1 MNQSVFFSSCSRFFA
16 GLNKSRILAAM
27 AEKTCKN
34 INLTLLLTV
43 RYDLHETKYIRT
55 CHLLSL
61 HLNYAEQRRE
71 NPIWEGERV
80 FDALFFCLPL
90 SYICHTE
97 DKLSFIKFTYSV
109 SIYSIKMSIC
119 MYIGVN
125 ELASF
130 ASLME
135 RNILRWYLL
144 RWFQNISQENH
155 GISIIG
161 LVMWLQSDFEEF
173 AIGN

>member
-1 MNQSVFFSSCSRFFA
+1 M
-16 GLNKSRILAAM
+16 
-27 AEKTCKN
+27 
-34 INLTLLLTV
+34 
-43 RYDLHETKYIRT
+43 
-55 CHLLSL
+55 
-61 HLNYAEQRRE
+61 
-71 NPIWEGERV
+71 W
-80 FDALFFCLPL
+80 
-90 SYICHTE
+90 
-97 DKLSFIKFTYSV
+97 
-109 SIYSIKMSIC
+109 IC

-173 AIGN
+173 AFGN